1 MSAPRISSLTC
12 HSPWIGSTSDFV
24 IRRNDG
30 FAQGSM
36 FLFIA
41 CHVLIMLTALMAV
54 ISKMEQSE
62 FLDAGCDDSQTQS
75 DHNDALERR
84 TASQAGD

>member
-1 MSAPRISSLTC
+1 
-12 HSPWIGSTSDFV
+12 
-24 IRRNDG
+24 
-30 FAQGSM
+30 M

-75 DHNDALERR
+75 DHNDALGRR